1 MIVCSVQDA
10 NILSSSLKYLSLYLL
25 TVASFYPSG
34 FPIAPEAA
42 RFLYY
47 LSVYV
52 KSFKDLFLHWL
63 EMLYFSKAS
72 AKVRT
77 IFETAKYFQ
86 EKVLK
91 LTVF

>member
-47 LSVYV
+47 YSSVILNLS
-52 KSFKDLFLHWL
+52 KNSF
-63 EMLYFSKAS
+63 FSA
-72 AKVRT
+72 
-77 IFETAKYFQ
+77 Q
-86 EKVLK
+86 EKCFILESGCK
-91 LTVF
+91 GIAFFNTNQTFQQKS